1 MAEAA
6 KGWSPKQMARFAGA
20 AYLLIIV
27 LGVWAEGFV
36 RGSIF
41 VPGEPAATAANL
53 IAHEGLYRMG
63 IVAETVMAL
72 ADVTVAVLLYL
83 ILRVV
88 SKPLALAALAFH
100 LIETAMLGSNL
111 LNGYAAL
118 AVLAA
123 NTGTALANA
132 PFDAVQAQMLADF
145 FLTLHRNGYSL
156 ALIPFGINCI
166 LLGVLIW
173 RAGFLPKLLGVG
185 MAAAGLVYLVTG
197 EVRFAA
203 PEIYG
208 TLTPAFFVCLI
219 AELAL
224 ALWLLIRGVNEERW
238 G

>member
-1 MAEAA
+1 MSATTT
-6 KGWSPKQMARFAGA
+6 GWSPKQMARFAGA

-41 VPGEPAATAANL
+41 VPGEPATTAANL
-53 IAHEGLYRMG
+53 IAQEGLYRMG

-83 ILRVV
+83 LLRVV
-88 SKPLALAALAFH
+88 SRPLALAAMAFH

-118 AVLAA
+118 LVLTA
-123 NTGTALANA
+123 NTGTALSAA

-156 ALIPFGINCI
+156 ALIFFGVNCL

-173 RAGFLPKLLGVG
+173 RAAFLPKALGAL
-185 MAAAGLVYLVTG
+185 MAASGLVYLTTSI
-197 EVRFAA
+197 VRFAA
-203 PEIYG
+203 PEHYS
-208 TLTPAFFVCLI
+208 TLSPAFVVCLI

-224 ALWLLIRGVNEERW
+224 ALWLVVRGVDEAKW